1 MAMVNWRGTIVTQL
15 RLALAIA
22 MVAAWFVPGAANASL
37 GHHGLHA
44 SDMPDASIPVKQP
57 AQHVHGVVAEH
68 GDCAGGDPSAPDE
81 KSTLGD
87 CCVAAC
93 SFVTIL
99 TEEPRPAAPGRDL
112 FGISPDMRSATAI
125 HLSLDRPPRV

>member
-1 MAMVNWRGTIVTQL
+1 MAMVNWRGTIVTRL

-22 MVAAWFVPGAANASL
+22 MVAAWFLPGAANASL

-44 SDMPDASIPVKQP
+44 SDGPVASSPVDLP
-57 AQHVHGVVAEH
+57 APHVHGVAAER
-68 GDCAGGDPSAPDE
+68 GDCAGGNPSAPDE
-81 KSTLGD
+81 NSTLGD

-99 TEEPRPAAPGRDL
+99 TEEPRPAAPGREL
-112 FGISPDMRSATAI
+112 FGISPDLRSATAI
-125 HLSLDRPPRV
+125 QLSLDRPPRV